1 MGLTFYGFGD
11 PALICCLASHNGHPT
26 IEKVRWASRLVF
38 LKTCSRV
45 ILRRPFSSLRSFSSS
60 LVALQAHRSP
70 QWSQFKYG
78 SLMVQTSPFRVKM
91 IRRTIDTKACLIPR
105 PQISPTFLA
114 RFDFGNDSRF
124 FDRIDDQAAS
134 AAPHALTPGASEL
147 RLQLFCLASGAPI
160 LLGVAFRSGNRA
172 AKMVPAALD

>member
-1 MGLTFYGFGD
+1 M
-11 PALICCLASHNGHPT
+11 
-26 IEKVRWASRLVF
+26 
-38 LKTCSRV
+38 
-45 ILRRPFSSLRSFSSS
+45 SS
-60 LVALQAHRSP
+60 LVDPRSLIISRQMGEP
-70 QWSQFKYG
+70 LAGLVLASRKVLTSQPSRIAPSTNCRRG
-78 SLMVQTSPFRVKM
+78 SGIPKSTRFISSPFRVKM